1 MNMPRV
7 SRLERE
13 ITQLPSE
20 EQRWLVDRLT
30 GRLGRNSAKPAE
42 NDESRLAAMA
52 ADPEIVSELRTIDE
66 DFRATASDGLAD
78 RDPDGAPRR
87 PPEDV

>member
-20 EQRWLVDRLT
+20 EQRWLADRLT
-30 GRLGRNSAKPAE
+30 IRLRKNRVRPAE
-42 NDESRLAAMA
+42 DAGSRLAAMA
-52 ADPEIVSELRTIDE
+52 ADPEVIRELRDIDE
-66 DFRATASDGLAD
+66 DFRATEGDGL
-78 RDPDGAPRR
+78 GNT
-87 PPEDV
+87 

>member
-1 MNMPRV
+1 MNMPRI

-30 GRLGRNSAKPAE
+30 HRLRTNSAKPAE
-42 NDESRLAAMA
+42 SDESRLAAMA
-52 ADPEIVSELRTIDE
+52 ADPEVIRELRTIDE
-66 DFRATASDGLAD
+66 DFRATESDGL
-78 RDPDGAPRR
+78 GNT
-87 PPEDV
+87 

>member
-20 EQRWLVDRLT
+20 EQRWLVDRLN
-30 GRLGRNSAKPAE
+30 RQLRSARASSAE
-42 NDESRLAAMA
+42 TDESRLAAMA
-52 ADPEIVSELRTIDE
+52 ADPEVSRELRAIDE
-66 DFRATASDGLAD
+66 DEHVV
-78 RDPDGAPRR
+78 RR
-87 PPEDV
+87 PVVL